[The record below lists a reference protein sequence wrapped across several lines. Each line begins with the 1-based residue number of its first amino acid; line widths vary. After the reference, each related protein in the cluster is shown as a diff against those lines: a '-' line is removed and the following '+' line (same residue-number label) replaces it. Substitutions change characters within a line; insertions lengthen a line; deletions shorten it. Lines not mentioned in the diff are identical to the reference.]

1 MRPFTFLHN
10 AFMVVLNASNP
21 SSIPMCG
28 ILATLATNV
37 NLSPFIAANSIRGRD
52 SWGFWTYGQRRR
64 EIKSFDEARVGKLKA
79 HYAALAA
86 LRAEP
91 TTEWV
96 RNKRIEDVQPF
107 ETRNWVVVH
116 NGTIA
121 NDKELRKEFNLASP
135 TRIDSWVIAGILDEI
150 DDFNLAVRK
159 LVGSYAICAI
169 RKDRPDLIFFAM
181 NYRPL
186 YLHNERT
193 LSSVALSENDRM
205 LPPYSIGTLS
215 RQLGLKYRSLY
226 PFVKKE
232 KALVVCSGGLDST
245 VAAAALLH
253 AGMDIELLHFN
264 YGCRATMQEATAIRN
279 IATKL
284 NVPYQIVTTPIFTDI
299 IKGSPLTNTERNV
312 PFAEGEAGAEYAHE
326 WVPARNLIMLSI
338 ATGIAESKGFNV
350 LALGAN
356 MEEAGAYPDNEPAF
370 YDRFEQLLPFAVGDG
385 IRLRIVT
392 PVGNLM
398 KHEIVKLGIEIN
410 APLEFTWSCY
420 NNSTQHCGYCGPCF
434 MRRTAFEMNQ
444 TKDPVFECA
453 M

>member
-1 MRPFTFLHN
+1 
-10 AFMVVLNASNP
+10 
-21 SSIPMCG
+21 MCG

-37 NLSPFIAANSIRGRD
+37 NLTPFIAANSIRGRD

-64 EIKSFDEARVGKLKA
+64 ETKKFDEARVGKL
-79 HYAALAA
+79 HTHHAALAA
-86 LRAEP
+86 VRAEP

-96 RNKRIEDVQPF
+96 HDKRVSDVQPY
-107 ETRNWVVVH
+107 EGRNWVIVH

-121 NDKELRKEFNLASP
+121 NDKELCKEYNLTSP
-135 TRIDSWVIAGILDEI
+135 TRIDSWAIVGLLDEL
-150 DDFNLAVRK
+150 DDFNVVIKK
-159 LVGSYAICAI
+159 LVGSYAIAAI
-169 RKDRPDLIFFAM
+169 RKDRPHVIFFAM

-186 YLHNERT
+186 YLHKGNT
-193 LSSVALSENDRM
+193 LSSVALSDDDRM

-215 RQLGLKYRSLY
+215 QHGIKYRSLY
-226 PFVKKE
+226 PFVAKE

-245 VAAAALLH
+245 VAAAVLCN
-253 AGMDIELLHFN
+253 AGIDVELLHFN
-264 YGCRATMQEATAIRN
+264 YGCRATAQEATAIKN
-279 IATKL
+279 IAAKL

-338 ATGIAESKGFNV
+338 ATGIAESRGFNV

-370 YDRFEQLLPFAVGDG
+370 FDIFAKLLPLAVGDG
-385 IRLRIVT
+385 IRLRIEM

-398 KHEIVKLGIEIN
+398 KHEIVKLGIEVN
-410 APLEFTWSCY
+410 APLEHTWSCY
-420 NNSTQHCGYCGPCF
+420 NNAVRHCGHCGPCF
-434 MRRTAFEMNQ
+434 MRRTAFEMNGA
-444 TKDPVFECA
+444 KDPVFECA
-453 M
+453 T